1 MSAASALDGACY
13 AATAGNLHTETTE
26 DDAESQEEEDVII
39 DIDGNNFVYD
49 FKDSFNTKRICWL
62 KKIID

>member
-26 DDAESQEEEDVII
+26 DDADSQEEEDVII
-39 DIDGNNFVYD
+39 DIDGNDFVYD
-49 FKDSFNTKRICWL
+49 FKDSFNT
-62 KKIID
+62 

>member
-26 DDAESQEEEDVII
+26 DDADFEEEDVII
-39 DIDGNNFVYD
+39 DIDGKN
-49 FKDSFNTKRICWL
+49 I
-62 KKIID
+62 